1 MADETALRAQLVER
15 FFRYLA
21 VASQSDAGATTLPST
36 PASAPWPS
44 CSPVS
49 CAISD

>member
-36 PASAPWPS
+36 PGQRALAELLAEN
-44 CSPVS
+44 
-49 CAISD
+49 CAA